1 MNKKEV
7 LELKRRFKKEAAT
20 FTRVCGC
27 YVDGNHNKV
36 CKFGNT
42 FLNLEEDEFYK
53 YLEIANKALS
63 GTIGNNL
70 LELKFPI
77 EEEEVGGRQHILMAL
92 RASKLEDENLLDTFY
107 DLVIDTYDHA
117 GNYLIV
123 LFHDAYDV
131 MSRTSDNNNLDE
143 SEEVYEYL
151 ICAICPV
158 DLSKPGLGFLED
170 EHRIGPRVRDWVVG
184 AVDTAFLFPA
194 FNDRSTDIH
203 STLFYTKNTKEP
215 HSEFMA
221 NGLGCGIERTAT
233 EQKMAFHSIV
243 RNVLGAEDE
252 HTDDVLLDLQQN
264 LSDMIDEYAETHDD
278 DEDVFLLDK
287 EVVTKL
293 LADSEISEEKAAK
306 IEKSVDE
313 AFGEKPPAAENV
325 IDSKALVQ
333 NELRVEKMALED
345 QVGTLT
351 VQLNEKDEALAERT
365 SQLIE
370 KQEEIDNY
378 IAETKTYDVVLRVK
392 PEKALQIKSQVIN
405 GQKCLVIPMDEDEH
419 ATINGVNTT
428 V

>member
-131 MSRTSDNNNLDE
+131 MTRTKDNNNLDE

-158 DLSKPGLGFLED
+158 DLSKPGLGFLEE

-264 LSDMIDEYAETHDD
+264 LNDMIDEYAETHDD

-392 PEKALQIKSQVIN
+392 PEKASQIKSQVIN
-405 GQKCLVIPMDEDEH
+405 GQKCLVIPMGEDEH

>member
-77 EEEEVGGRQHILMAL
+77 EDEEVGGRQHILMAL

-264 LSDMIDEYAETHDD
+264 LSDMIGEYAETHDD

-392 PEKALQIKSQVIN
+392 PEKASQIKSQVIN

>member
-1 MNKKEV
+1 M
-7 LELKRRFKKEAAT
+7 
-20 FTRVCGC
+20 CGC

-131 MSRTSDNNNLDE
+131 MTRTKDNNNLDE

-264 LSDMIDEYAETHDD
+264 LSDMIGEYAETHDD

-392 PEKALQIKSQVIN
+392 PEKASQIKSQVIN
-405 GQKCLVIPMDEDEH
+405 GQKCLVIPMGEDEH

>member
-7 LELKRRFKKEAAT
+7 LELKRRFKKDAAT

-27 YVDGNHNKV
+27 YVDGNHNKI

-42 FLNLEEDEFYK
+42 FLNLEEDEYYK

-63 GTIGNNL
+63 GTLGNNL
-70 LELKFPI
+70 LELNFPI

-92 RASKLEDENLLDTFY
+92 RASKLEDDNLLDTFY

-131 MSRTSDNNNLDE
+131 MTRTSDNNNLDE

-158 DLSKPGLGFLED
+158 DLSKPGLGFLEE

-252 HTDDVLLDLQQN
+252 HTDEVLLDMQQN
-264 LSDMIDEYAETHDD
+264 LSEMIDEFDETHDE
-278 DEDVFLLDK
+278 DEVFVLDK
-287 EVVTKL
+287 QVVNKL
-293 LADSEISEEKAAK
+293 LTDSNVSEEKAAR

-313 AFGEKPPAAENV
+313 AFGEKPPVAEDV
-325 IDSKALVQ
+325 IDAKALAQ
-333 NELRVEKMALED
+333 NVLRVEKMALED

-351 VQLNEKDEALAERT
+351 VQLTEKDEALAERT

-392 PEKALQIKSQVIN
+392 PEKASQIKSQVIN
-405 GQKCLVIPMDEDEH
+405 GQKCLVIPMNEDEH

>member
-293 LADSEISEEKAAK
+293 LADSDISEEKAAK

-392 PEKALQIKSQVIN
+392 PEKASQIKSQVIN
-405 GQKCLVIPMDEDEH
+405 GQKCLVIPMGEDEH

>member
-131 MSRTSDNNNLDE
+131 MTRTKDNNNLDE

-203 STLFYTKNTKEP
+203 STLFYAKNTKEP

-264 LSDMIDEYAETHDD
+264 LSDMIDEYAETHND

-351 VQLNEKDEALAERT
+351 VQLTEKDEALAERT

-392 PEKALQIKSQVIN
+392 PEKASQIKSQVIN
-405 GQKCLVIPMDEDEH
+405 GQKCLVIPMGEDEH

>member
-158 DLSKPGLGFLED
+158 DLSKPGLGFLEE

-194 FNDRSTDIH
+194 FNDRSTNIH
-203 STLFYTKNTKEP
+203 STLFYAKNTKEP

-293 LADSEISEEKAAK
+293 LADSDISEEKAAK

-392 PEKALQIKSQVIN
+392 PEKASQIKSQVIN
-405 GQKCLVIPMDEDEH
+405 GQKCLVIPMGEDEH

>member
-1 MNKKEV
+1 
-7 LELKRRFKKEAAT
+7 
-20 FTRVCGC
+20 
-27 YVDGNHNKV
+27 
-36 CKFGNT
+36 
-42 FLNLEEDEFYK
+42 
-53 YLEIANKALS
+53 
-63 GTIGNNL
+63 
-70 LELKFPI
+70 
-77 EEEEVGGRQHILMAL
+77 MAL

-306 IEKSVDE
+306 IEKSTIIGDVLDIAPETAPLFMAIGMHCLGCPSSRGETVEEACMVHGVDADAFLAQVNRFIE
-313 AFGEKPPAAENV
+313 ASE
-325 IDSKALVQ
+325 
-333 NELRVEKMALED
+333 
-345 QVGTLT
+345 
-351 VQLNEKDEALAERT
+351 EA
-365 SQLIE
+365 
-370 KQEEIDNY
+370 
-378 IAETKTYDVVLRVK
+378 
-392 PEKALQIKSQVIN
+392 EKAK
-405 GQKCLVIPMDEDEH
+405 
-419 ATINGVNTT
+419 
-428 V
+428 

>member
-1 MNKKEV
+1 M
-7 LELKRRFKKEAAT
+7 
-20 FTRVCGC
+20 CGC

-293 LADSEISEEKAAK
+293 LADSDISEEKAAK

-351 VQLNEKDEALAERT
+351 VQLTEKDEALAERT

-392 PEKALQIKSQVIN
+392 PEKASQIKSQVIN
-405 GQKCLVIPMDEDEH
+405 GQKCLVIPMGEDEH

>member
-264 LSDMIDEYAETHDD
+264 LSDMIGEYAETHDD

-351 VQLNEKDEALAERT
+351 VQLTEKDEALAERT

-392 PEKALQIKSQVIN
+392 PEKASQIKSQVIN
-405 GQKCLVIPMDEDEH
+405 GQKCLVIPMGEDEH

>member
-313 AFGEKPPAAENV
+313 AFVEKPPAAENV

-392 PEKALQIKSQVIN
+392 PEKASQIKSQVIN
-405 GQKCLVIPMDEDEH
+405 GQKCLVIPMGEDEH

>member
-131 MSRTSDNNNLDE
+131 MTRTKDNNNLDE

-158 DLSKPGLGFLED
+158 DLSKPGLGFLEE

-293 LADSEISEEKAAK
+293 LADSEISKEKAAK

-392 PEKALQIKSQVIN
+392 PEKASQIKSQVIN
-405 GQKCLVIPMDEDEH
+405 GQKCLVIPMGEDEH

>member
-1 MNKKEV
+1 M
-7 LELKRRFKKEAAT
+7 
-20 FTRVCGC
+20 CGC

-264 LSDMIDEYAETHDD
+264 LSDMIGEYAETHDD

-351 VQLNEKDEALAERT
+351 VQLTEKDEALAERT

-392 PEKALQIKSQVIN
+392 PEKASQIKSQVIN
-405 GQKCLVIPMDEDEH
+405 GQKCLVIPMGEDEH